1 MVDMVND
8 TTYNTISYR
17 VPGKNQS
24 FYLENPEEKKLKKSS
39 PTDKR

>member
-1 MVDMVND
+1 MDFGFRAGIK
-8 TTYNTISYR
+8 TR
-17 VPGKNQS
+17 VPGKKQS